1 MSEEKKSGEQSTQE
15 EQNIATDN
23 SVQEDKNENIDETT
37 DNVEDNQKDETSN
50 DNEENKETEDTEDNE
65 KEQSEDEQNNS
76 QEPATPATVAQGD
89 PHQIIEE
96 ARRKVQEVDSLLH
109 DEMIS
114 VEKDLK
120 TFKEYEEE
128 SLTPVIN
135 ETKKLMAEA
144 GVSEDEIGEL
154 AVPPVELDGD
164 DDEKLYIDDISS
176 GKGGAFFAALVG
188 GAVTVGAWYGFLL
201 SQGAVTEHPKEFNM
215 ETLSPIFDKLASLI
229 GLGGGA
235 EKGAGVVIISAL
247 IVMWIIYAIKVKSK
261 AKKNIEIAAQKEQM
275 ANEYC
280 TKKEECKNKMEAI
293 REHLN
298 AMHNTAQKFAVLLD
312 EKNASI
318 KRAFYFEGK
327 VEFDKYHALT
337 QKEINE
343 AKELINQLEKLLS
356 TPVARAGVLTEEAK
370 EVLEEANRYID
381 SYLEHIY
388 KA

>member
-15 EQNIATDN
+15 EQNMSIDN
-23 SVQEDKNENIDETT
+23 SIQEDKNKNIDETIE
-37 DNVEDNQKDETSN
+37 NNQKDETSN
-50 DNEENKETEDTEDNE
+50 DNEENKETEDTKKEQNEDN
-65 KEQSEDEQNNS
+65 QNNS
-76 QEPATPATVAQGD
+76 QEPTTPVTLAQGD
-89 PHQIIEE
+89 PHRIIEE

-109 DEMIS
+109 DEIIS

-144 GVSEDEIGEL
+144 GVSEDEIGKL

-164 DDEKLYIDDISS
+164 DDEKLYIDDISN

-201 SQGAVTEHPKEFNM
+201 SQGAVTEPPKEFNM

-298 AMHNTAQKFAVLLD
+298 AMHDTAQKFAVLLD

-381 SYLEHIY
+381 SYLEYIY

>member
-15 EQNIATDN
+15 EQNMSIDN
-23 SVQEDKNENIDETT
+23 SIQEDKNKNIDETIE
-37 DNVEDNQKDETSN
+37 NNQKDETSN
-50 DNEENKETEDTEDNE
+50 DNEENKETEDTKKEQNEDN
-65 KEQSEDEQNNS
+65 QNNS
-76 QEPATPATVAQGD
+76 QEPTTPVTLAQGD

-109 DEMIS
+109 DEIIS

-144 GVSEDEIGEL
+144 GVSEDEMGEL
-154 AVPPVELDGD
+154 AVPPVELDS
-164 DDEKLYIDDISS
+164 DDEKLYIDDISN

-188 GAVTVGAWYGFLL
+188 GVVTVGAWYGFLL
-201 SQGAVTEHPKEFNM
+201 SQGAVTEPPKEFNM

-235 EKGAGVVIISAL
+235 EKGAGVVIISTL

-261 AKKNIEIAAQKEQM
+261 AKKNIEIATQKEQM

-280 TKKEECKNKMEAI
+280 TKKEECKNKMETI

-298 AMHNTAQKFAVLLD
+298 AMHDTAQKFAVLLD